1 MRIVGA
7 GPDPQKEAQCQVS
20 HGQSGSGYSPLS
32 NFILLIP
39 FQVRYL
45 LGGTVFS
52 GEQNPRQPVGMG
64 KPRTRQFSCFNLHIV
79 LDPANGNTL
88 SVHQQIGRASISVIG
103 LADAAGIRYGH
114 SVKPPYVRTM
124 NMPVDHGGSAER
136 RIGTWTM
143 ASRRSIFGLAAAYSA
158 RDSADQSISSVFPR
172 TPGHPSE

>member
-7 GPDPQKEAQCQVS
+7 GLARPAEGGPMPGVAWPRSCSSPFSKFHFFDPILGVVS
-20 HGQSGSGYSPLS
+20 TRGE
-32 NFILLIP
+32 
-39 FQVRYL
+39 

-64 KPRTRQFSCFNLHIV
+64 KPRTRQLSCFTLHIV

-114 SVKPPYVRTM
+114 SVKPPYVGKM
-124 NMPVDHGGSAER
+124 NMPVDHDWSAKR
-136 RIGTWTM
+136 GIGT
-143 ASRRSIFGLAAAYSA
+143 L
-158 RDSADQSISSVFPR
+158 
-172 TPGHPSE
+172 